1 MRLSAEILSLAEQ
14 RPNALGER
22 EIVLRGL
29 GIPAIEHLA
38 VTRDAFDTM
47 DFTDN
52 RITRVDNFPKLKR
65 LSSLLMGGNAITDV
79 DAKNLAANVPNVT
92 TLVLTDNQ
100 ISGLH
105 EMAKIAE
112 GCPKLEFLSLRGNP
126 VVRKCCTKFSLA
138 VGLLMFVLLTYPADS
153 YICSNKELNLDF
165 ALIMHG

>member
-65 LSSLLMGGNAITDV
+65 LSSLLMGGNVITDV
-79 DAKNLAANVPNVT
+79 DAKNLAANVPNLT

-112 GCPKLEFLSLRGNP
+112 ACPKLEFLSLRGNP
-126 VVRKCCTKFSLA
+126 VVRKCCTMYVFSRCWFISACFVNLPRR
-138 VGLLMFVLLTYPADS
+138 LIYMF
-153 YICSNKELNLDF
+153 
-165 ALIMHG
+165 